1 MGEWEKA
8 RVGESEKGDYK
19 DHRTNEFDGD
29 FERGA

>member
-8 RVGESEKGDYK
+8 RGESEKGDYK